1 MKPVP
6 RRYAGGFS
14 IFSSY
19 MKKRAI
25 KIFSHVF
32 VLSALALFSCSKT
45 ETIDPAKVP
54 PASTDTLPAKPP
66 AAVEDTF
73 ASQKSGITVQKID
86 TKGGN
91 ISNYLLY
98 IPDGYNEKKD
108 YKWPVVIFL
117 HGIGEMGNNLDVLRN
132 VGLVK
137 VVSGKSFV
145 MIAPQ
150 CLSGWWNPQ
159 YLEMVYKEVLAK
171 YHVDPSRVYLT
182 GLSMGGYGTW
192 DWSSA
197 FPERF
202 AAIIPIS
209 GGGDVARM
217 TKLKTMPIWVFHSAD
232 DPTVNVNNS
241 RTLVNALKALGSSVK
256 YTEYPDGGHDAWTR
270 TYANAEVYT
279 WLLKQHK

>member
-1 MKPVP
+1 
-6 RRYAGGFS
+6 
-14 IFSSY
+14 

-25 KIFSHVF
+25 KILSHVF
-32 VLSALALFSCSKT
+32 VLSMLALFSCSKS
-45 ETIDPAKVP
+45 ESVDPVNTNPTGTTP
-54 PASTDTLPAKPP
+54 PPKQ
-66 AAVEDTF
+66 DTF
-73 ASQKSGITVQKID
+73 AQQTPGITVRQID

-98 IPDGYNEKKD
+98 IPDTYNSEKS

-117 HGIGEMGNNLDVLRN
+117 HGVGEMGSDIN
-132 VGLVK
+132 VVRGSGLVR
-137 VVSGKSFV
+137 VVKGKPCV

-159 YLEMVYKEVLAK
+159 YFDLVYKEVLAK

-197 FPERF
+197 HPEKF
-202 AAIIPIS
+202 AAIIPIC
-209 GGGDVARM
+209 GGGDVNRM
-217 TKLKTMPIWVFHSAD
+217 PALKTMPTWVFHAAD
-232 DPTVNVNNS
+232 DPTVNVENS
-241 RTLVNALKALGSSVK
+241 RTLVKALKAIGGNVQ
-256 YTEYPDGGHDAWTR
+256 YTEYATGGHDAWTR
-270 TYANAEVYT
+270 TYANADVYT